1 VFGFTEPSDK
11 TRLEPVLGPT
21 LLPAGES
28 KQERTTS
35 FITPADEISN
45 KLPESGDSGARA
57 QPAGPEAKNTG
68 PRRLGPVGVHGFR
81 VWPSGSFRN
90 DHHLLARQVA
100 DWPFFTTSPTD
111 GDVSLGF
118 GLRLEDDERSLP
130 ARKERWW
137 TRLRGPI
144 GSLVLHLLPLL
155 LLIDWPMSP
164 PAEVTPI
171 PVQLVFEPPPQ
182 AKPEPRKPQPKPT
195 PARPRGRLAS
205 EDLGDPEVKE
215 TDRPKGDAPTANDNP
230 AKADN
235 PPSEAKEKP
244 QQTAAI
250 VPPPL
255 PLAKSDTPRPDAV
268 PKPAPKPSPAAH
280 QPPRRVE
287 EPGNLAPRRAKFPG
301 PAATRDEY
309 LAYMHSLIRQH
320 YNLLTPAALGDRRG
334 MVVVEFVVLDDGKV
348 ALIKVR
354 RSSGYPDIDNRVA
367 EMVAAVGRFP
377 PLPQWF
383 QGIAMPFEFGFPF
396 PEALRE

>member
-1 VFGFTEPSDK
+1 VFRFTEPSDK
-11 TRLEPVLGPT
+11 TRLEPVLGPARDRGSGQELT
-21 LLPAGES
+21 ITRFTQADSLWAGAVRPS
-28 KQERTTS
+28 RRPRS
-35 FITPADEISN
+35 LS
-45 KLPESGDSGARA
+45 SGRA
-57 QPAGPEAKNTG
+57 K
-68 PRRLGPVGVHGFR
+68 RGPVGC
-81 VWPSGSFRN
+81 
-90 DHHLLARQVA
+90 LLKMRAFLHAVKSIPHA
-100 DWPFFTTSPTD
+100 
-111 GDVSLGF
+111 
-118 GLRLEDDERSLP
+118 EERSTGAFRSTHGGDAAFRWDGSDALQSPEPLERAP
-130 ARKERWW
+130 AADPQRWW
-137 TRLRGPI
+137 TRLRGPV
-144 GSLVLHLLPLL
+144 GSLILHLLPLL

-164 PAEVTPI
+164 PAKVTPI

-182 AKPEPRKPQPKPT
+182 PKPESPKPQPKPT
-195 PARPRGRLAS
+195 PPPPRGRLAS
-205 EDLGDPEVKE
+205 EDLGDHEAKE
-215 TDRPKGDAPTANDNP
+215 TDRPKGDAPTATDNP

-244 QQTAAI
+244 QQTAAV

-255 PLAKSDTPRPDAV
+255 PLSKSDAPKPDAI
-268 PKPAPKPSPAAH
+268 PKPAQKPSPAAH

-287 EPGNLAPRRAKFPG
+287 EPGSLAPRHAKFPG

-354 RSSGYPDIDNRVA
+354 RSSGYPDIDDRVA

>member
-1 VFGFTEPSDK
+1 VFRFPEPSDE
-11 TRLEPVLGPT
+11 TRLEPVLGPARARDRGSGQELT
-21 LLPAGES
+21 ITPFTQADSLWAGAVRPSRRPRSRDFFNLIRGLPQA
-28 KQERTTS
+28 QERPTGASRSTYDGDAAS
-35 FITPADEISN
+35 RWDGSDVLQSPEPLERAPTADE
-45 KLPESGDSGARA
+45 P
-57 QPAGPEAKNTG
+57 Q
-68 PRRLGPVGVHGFR
+68 
-81 VWPSGSFRN
+81 
-90 DHHLLARQVA
+90 
-100 DWPFFTTSPTD
+100 
-111 GDVSLGF
+111 
-118 GLRLEDDERSLP
+118 
-130 ARKERWW
+130 RWW
-137 TRLRGPI
+137 SRLRGPI

-182 AKPEPRKPQPKPT
+182 TKPEPAKPQPKPT
-195 PARPRGRLAS
+195 PPPPRGRLAS
-205 EDLGDPEVKE
+205 EDLGEPEAKE
-215 TDRPKGDAPTANDNP
+215 TDRPKGDAPAATNNP
-230 AKADN
+230 AKAET

-244 QQTAAI
+244 QKTAAV

-255 PLAKSDTPRPDAV
+255 PPAKPDARRPNPM
-268 PKPAPKPSPAAH
+268 PKPAPKPSSAAH
-280 QPPRRVE
+280 QPPQRLE
-287 EPGNLAPRRAKFPG
+287 EPGDLAPRRAKFPG

-334 MVVVEFVVLDDGKV
+334 MVVVEFVVLDDGKI

-367 EMVAAVGRFP
+367 EMVAAVGHFP

>member
-1 VFGFTEPSDK
+1 MFGFSDPSDEK
-11 TRLEPVLGPT
+11 RLEPVLGPALMPDRRSEQKNT
-21 LLPAGES
+21 IAS
-28 KQERTTS
+28 V
-35 FITPADEISN
+35 TPADSLWASEVRLSRRLRSLSSGRAERGPGAGHLGMTSFLNPIQGFPHAEERPTGASQSTHDRDAALRSDGSDARQ
-45 KLPESGDSGARA
+45 LPEKPERA
-57 QPAGPEAKNTG
+57 PT
-68 PRRLGPVGVHGFR
+68 
-81 VWPSGSFRN
+81 
-90 DHHLLARQVA
+90 A
-100 DWPFFTTSPTD
+100 DDPK
-111 GDVSLGF
+111 G
-118 GLRLEDDERSLP
+118 
-130 ARKERWW
+130 WW
-137 TRLRGPI
+137 VRLRGPI

-171 PVQLVFEPPPQ
+171 PVRLVLEPPPPPKTDPPKLQ
-182 AKPEPRKPQPKPT
+182 SKPKAQPPH
-195 PARPRGRLAS
+195 GRLAS
-205 EDLGDPEVKE
+205 EDLGNPEAKD
-215 TDRPKGDAPTANDNP
+215 TDRPKGDAPTATDNP

-235 PPSEAKEKP
+235 PPTETKEKP
-244 QQTAAI
+244 QQTAAA

-255 PLAKSDTPRPDAV
+255 PPAKPDA
-268 PKPAPKPSPAAH
+268 PKPEPMPKPVPKPSPAAH
-280 QPPRRVE
+280 QPPRRIE
-287 EPGNLAPRRAKFPG
+287 EPGELAPRRAKFPG

-320 YNLLTPAALGDRRG
+320 YNLLAPSTLGDRRG

-348 ALIKVR
+348 ALIKIR